1 MQVSVEN
8 TGALGRKVRVEVPE
22 DRVSSEVSNRLQKM
36 TKTTKVQ
43 GFRPGKVPLKIVQG
57 RYGLQ
62 VRKEVIGEL
71 VQSSLYEAITQ
82 EDLKPAGQ
90 PQIDELK
97 DESGQD
103 LVYTATFEVFPEVK
117 LKEVGGLEFEKPTCD
132 VSEDDITSM
141 IDMLRKQRR

>member
-1 MQVSVEN
+1 MQVSVES
-8 TGALGRKVRVEVPE
+8 TGTIGRKVRVEVPE
-22 DRVSSEVSNRLQKM
+22 DRISSEVSDRLQKM

-62 VRKEVIGEL
+62 VRKEVVGEL

-90 PQIDELK
+90 PQIDELN

-103 LVYTATFEVFPEVK
+103 LVYTASFEVYPEVK
-117 LKEVGGLEFEKPTCD
+117 LKDSGRTGF
-132 VSEDDITSM
+132 
-141 IDMLRKQRR
+141 RKTYLCCV